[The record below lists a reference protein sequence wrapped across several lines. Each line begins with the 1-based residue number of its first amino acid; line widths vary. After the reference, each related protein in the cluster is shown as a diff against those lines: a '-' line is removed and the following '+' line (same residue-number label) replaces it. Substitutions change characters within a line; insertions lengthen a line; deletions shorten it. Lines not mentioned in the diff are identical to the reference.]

1 MKKLVFFA
9 ASIAL
14 ISLAACGNSNNQQM
28 TPVAEI
34 DEVTV
39 AVIADTVAPD
49 SVVMDTIV
57 GIQKERSP
65 TLVRESGFCLF
76 NQI

>member
-14 ISLAACGNSNNQQM
+14 ISLTACGNSNNQQM

-49 SVVMDTIV
+49 SIVMDTIV
-57 GIQKERSP
+57 GI
-65 TLVRESGFCLF
+65 SGT
-76 NQI
+76 IIGE

>member
-57 GIQKERSP
+57 GI
-65 TLVRESGFCLF
+65 SGS
-76 NQI
+76 IIGE

>member
-1 MKKLVFFA
+1 MNKLVFFA

-14 ISLAACGNSNNQQM
+14 ISLVACGNSNNQQM

-57 GIQKERSP
+57 DI
-65 TLVRESGFCLF
+65 SGT
-76 NQI
+76 IIGE

>member
-14 ISLAACGNSNNQQM
+14 ISLVACGNSNNQQM

-57 GIQKERSP
+57 GI
-65 TLVRESGFCLF
+65 SGT
-76 NQI
+76 IIGE